1 MSLTTLSLLLLVL
14 FYVLTPVLII
24 RLTQKV
30 PLAGKLGS
38 ILIAYL
44 LGLLVGN
51 IGILP
56 DGATPLQNLM
66 TTLTVPMA
74 IPLLLFSLN
83 IRRWTHLAGRTGL
96 SMGLALVAL
105 IIMLVT
111 GHLLL
116 HEHINDSAQVAGML
130 VGVYSGGTPNLA
142 SIYKALNVDETTY
155 LLTHTYDMLLC
166 ALYLLLLISFGKP
179 LLRRWLPKFKTP
191 MHSAETAEDQFTTEN
206 YSGIFRKRTFLPM
219 LAGVGIAVLIFGIG
233 GGASLLV
240 PDHAEMLTVILTIT
254 TLGIAASLI
263 PKVNRIPR
271 TFEAGMYLI
280 LVFSLVVA
288 SQANLSN
295 IKIESLYLF
304 LFVAIAVFGT
314 LILHIILARIFR
326 IDADTL
332 MITSVAMVFSPPF
345 VPMMA
350 GVLKNRHII
359 LSGLTVGILGYAIG
373 NYLGVLLA
381 LLLG

>member
-1 MSLTTLSLLLLVL
+1 MSVYQYVALIL
-14 FYVLTPVLII
+14 FYLLTPVLII

-30 PLAGKLGS
+30 SLAGKLGS

-44 LGLLVGN
+44 LGLIVGN
-51 IGILP
+51 IQVLP
-56 DGATPLQNLM
+56 EGVTPLLNLL
-66 TTLTVPMA
+66 TTLTVPLA

-83 IRRWTHLAGRTGL
+83 VRRWTHLAGRTGL
-96 SMGLALVAL
+96 SMVLALVAL

-116 HEHINDSAQVAGML
+116 RDHIEASGQVAGML

-142 SIYKALNVDETTY
+142 SIAKALNVDETTY
-155 LLTHTYDMLLC
+155 VLTHTYDMLLC
-166 ALYLLLLISFGKP
+166 AIYLLLLISIGKP
-179 LLRRWLPKFKTP
+179 LLRKWLPRFTVP
-191 MHSAETAEDQFTTEN
+191 AQTAEPNATPFTTEN
-206 YSGIFRKRTFLPM
+206 YAGIFRKRTFLP
-219 LAGVGIAVLIFGIG
+219 LLGGVGIAILIFAIG
-233 GGASLLV
+233 GGASMLV
-240 PDHAEMLTVILTIT
+240 PEQAQMLTVILTIT

-263 PKVNRIPR
+263 PTVNRIPR

-288 SQANLSN
+288 SMADLSN
-295 IKIESLYLF
+295 IKIDSLYLL
-304 LFVAIAVFGT
+304 LFVAIAVYGT
-314 LILHIILARIFR
+314 LILHIILARLFR

-350 GVLKNRHII
+350 GVLKNHHII
-359 LSGLTVGILGYAIG
+359 LSGLTVGIIGYAIG

-381 LLLG
+381 MLLGG